1 MITLYHGSNVEIT
14 QIDLSRSKRGKDF
27 GQGFYLNANRQ
38 QALDMAKRTVR
49 ILSAG
54 SPTVNAFEFDDTVL
68 QGASELKVKIF
79 DDYCEEWAEFVLLN
93 RANNSD
99 TPAHPYDIVVGPIA
113 NDTVGVQIRR
123 FTNGYIPMNVMID
136 ELRFRGNHA
145 VQYFFGT
152 ERAIK
157 LLKKIEP

>member
-1 MITLYHGSNVEIT
+1 MIILYHGSNVRIE
-14 QIDLSRSKRGKDF
+14 QIDLSRSRRGKDF

-38 QALDMAKRTVR
+38 QAHDMAVRTAR
-49 ILSAG
+49 TSSG
-54 SPTVNAFEFDDTVL
+54 TPTVNAYEFDDSVL
-68 QGASELKVKIF
+68 SNAGDLKIKIF
-79 DDYCEEWAEFVLLN
+79 DDYCIEWAEFVLMN
-93 RANNSD
+93 RANASD
-99 TPAHPYDIVVGPIA
+99 KPAHPYDIVVGPIA

-123 FTNGYIPMNVMID
+123 FVNGYISIEVLIE

-157 LLKKIEP
+157 LLKKIEL